1 MCGAETLHED
11 FSVSSSEIRNW
22 KGISLRQ
29 AVLAIQRAAGGVLE
43 LSLQMEAGLSMVE
56 YIFKRCLTGA
66 LTLFVLITVTF
77 FLTHLMPGNPFE
89 GENITNETLEEL
101 STAHG
106 LDKPVFQQYVDYLA
120 GVLHGDLGDSYK
132 KPGVSVVSLIAKGAS
147 ATVALGLIAY
157 AAALLFGTFIGVW
170 EAVTKRGSVRGAL
183 MLLSTLG
190 IGMPNFILA
199 ILLMFVF
206 GIWLRWFPLIGLSSP
221 SHFVLPVL
229 TLAVYPIAQISRL
242 VHSNF
247 TEALRMDYV
256 IMARAKGLPRG
267 VILFRHVLK
276 NTLIPVITNAGPT
289 VAFLMVGSFV
299 VESIFTIPGIGQEF
313 VNAVS
318 NRDYP
323 LIMGLTIF
331 VGATIIVCNLIADI
345 VCSIVD
351 PRVRMGK

>member
-1 MCGAETLHED
+1 ME
-11 FSVSSSEIRNW
+11 V
-22 KGISLRQ
+22 GI
-29 AVLAIQRAAGGVLE
+29 
-43 LSLQMEAGLSMVE
+43 QMFA
-56 YIFKRCLTGA
+56 YILKRCLTGA
-66 LTLFVLITVTF
+66 VTLFVLISVTF

-89 GENITNETLEEL
+89 GENISNETLEEL
-101 STAHG
+101 TASHG
-106 LDKPVFQQYVDYLA
+106 LDKPMFEQYVDYLTGA
-120 GVLHGDLGDSYK
+120 ARGDLGESFR

-147 ATVALGLIAY
+147 ATITLGLIAY
-157 AAALLFGTFIGVW
+157 AFALLLGTFIGIW
-170 EAVTKRGSVRGAL
+170 ESVAQRGAVRGAL
-183 MLLSTLG
+183 MLLTTLG
-190 IGMPNFILA
+190 IGMPNFVLA

-206 GIWLRWFPLIGLSSP
+206 GIWLQWFPLIGLSTP
-221 SHFVLPVL
+221 AHFVLPVL

-256 IMARAKGLPRG
+256 TMARAKGLPRRL
-267 VILFRHVLK
+267 ILFRHVLK

-299 VESIFTIPGIGQEF
+299 VENIFTIPGIGQEF
-313 VNAVS
+313 VNAIS

-345 VCSIVD
+345 VCSLVD
-351 PRVRMGK
+351 PRVRIAK